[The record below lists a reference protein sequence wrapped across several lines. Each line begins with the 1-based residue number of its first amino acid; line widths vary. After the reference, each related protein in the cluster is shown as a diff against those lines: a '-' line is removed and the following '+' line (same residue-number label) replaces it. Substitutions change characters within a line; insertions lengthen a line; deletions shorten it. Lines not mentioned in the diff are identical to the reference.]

1 MTFSTGSVSTGTL
14 RAQDLAPAFFDLLG
28 DVNPDL
34 VGTDWWEQMQRDVA
48 RIVASGGDLENAPE
62 IIERIEDE
70 INYWLPE
77 GLYFGAHE
85 GDGSDFGIWQD
96 EINYWQWEN

>member
-28 DVNPDL
+28 DVNPYL
-34 VGTDWWEQMQRDVA
+34 VGTEWWEQMRKDVA
-48 RIVASGGDLENAPE
+48 RIVASDGELDNADE
-62 IIERIEDE
+62 IIARLDDE
-70 INYWLPE
+70 INAQLPE
-77 GLYFGAHE
+77 GFYFGTIE

-96 EINYWQWEN
+96 EINYWKWEN